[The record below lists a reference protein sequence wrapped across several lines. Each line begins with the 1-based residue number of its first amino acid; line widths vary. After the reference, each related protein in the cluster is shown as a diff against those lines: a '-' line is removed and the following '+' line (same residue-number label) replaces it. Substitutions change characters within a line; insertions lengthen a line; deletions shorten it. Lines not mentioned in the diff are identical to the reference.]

1 MRSAQVVKMI
11 IGIFPENF
19 RKKSGPKEPL
29 RERRIR
35 MKKFTLLPSF
45 FIGLKSKD
53 FKKVWAV
60 LSPEP
65 PSKG

>member
-1 MRSAQVVKMI
+1 MV

-19 RKKSGPKEPL
+19 RKKSGPEEPL
-29 RERRIR
+29 RERRIE

-53 FKKVWAV
+53 FKKSLGGSARRAAHQSGW
-60 LSPEP
+60 
-65 PSKG
+65 